1 MITNIAVILLAITVI
16 LQGVA
21 IRRQEERINILADSL
36 KLVDD
41 ILGRHSMKMDV
52 IEDQLTDKLAALR
65 DNLEAAEDRLKS
77 YSNRFG
83 AQIRLLESKL
93 EKAEDLIDAHAELEK
108 EAAKS
113 EQLFQEGLTNLLSY
127 GVTKHE

>member
-21 IRRQEERINILADSL
+21 LRRQDERISILADSL
-36 KLVDD
+36 KLVDG
-41 ILGRHSMKMDV
+41 ILGRHADAMAEFDHR
-52 IEDQLTDKLAALR
+52 LTEMR
-65 DNLEAAEDRLKS
+65 R
-77 YSNRFG
+77 
-83 AQIRLLESKL
+83 KL